1 MSELTDREI
10 DEGLERLEGLFRE
23 MGSALIAFSGGTDSA
38 LLAKVACDVLGE
50 KSMAFTAISPTLP
63 EEELEEAVRITG
75 QIGIRHETAESMEME
90 NPDFFNN
97 PIDRCYHCKSE
108 LFRLCRD
115 EADRLGFRWVVEG
128 SQADD
133 LDDFRPGRKAA
144 EERGT
149 RSPLMEAGLGK
160 REVRAISRRL
170 GLPSWNKPAMACLSS
185 RFPTGTPIT
194 LEGLARVERCEK
206 FLRRRG
212 FRYYRVRVD
221 GENARLELQP
231 SEMERMLDP
240 ELRRLFLERCREE
253 GFRRVSL
260 DLEGYRVREGKE

>member
-1 MSELTDREI
+1 MTESEI

-23 MGSALIAFSGGTDSA
+23 MGSALVAFSGGTDSA
-38 LLAKVACDVLGE
+38 LLAKVAYDVLGE

-63 EEELEEAVRITG
+63 EEERKEAKRITG
-75 QIGIRHETAESMEME
+75 QIGIRHGTAESKEME
-90 NPDFFNN
+90 DPDFFNN
-97 PIDRCYHCKSE
+97 PVDRCYYCKRE

-128 SQADD
+128 SQTDD

-144 EERGT
+144 GEWGT

-160 REVRAISRRL
+160 REVRAISKRL

-194 LEGLARVERCEK
+194 LEGLARVERCEN

-212 FRYYRVRVD
+212 FRYYRIRVD

-231 SEMERMLDP
+231 SEMERMLDTD
-240 ELRRLFLERCREE
+240 LRRLFLERCREE

-260 DLEGYRVREGKE
+260 DLEGYRVREGKEQ